1 MSMIDLRLGDCI
13 QLSKELEDNSIDC
26 TVTSPPYNK
35 CGVGGG
41 LFRKIEYAAF
51 DDTLPEDQYQDQ
63 KEMFK
68 LNHDMRTRIIT
79 SPSFNQSHII
89 GAILFEQTM
98 ERLVSGVPTADYLW
112 KTKKIVPFLKVDKG
126 LKDLKD
132 GVRLMKDIPDLRG
145 TLKKAAEYGIFGTK
159 MRSVIDEDNTLGIDK
174 IVNQQFEIGKIIL
187 DSGLVPII
195 EPEVT
200 ITISQKS
207 QAEESLKKSL
217 IKYLNKLQPNQNVL
231 LKLTLPEKDNFYE
244 DLVNHPNVLRVV
256 ALSGGYSLEEANK
269 RLRENYGVVASFSR
283 ALTQSLFV
291 HQNIDEFNSTLEQT
305 ISAIADA
312 SKT

>member
-1 MSMIDLRLGDCI
+1 MEKTLINTE
-13 QLSKELEDNSIDC
+13 QLKRIRTDKGFIAALDQS
-26 TVTSPPYNK
+26 
-35 CGVGGG
+35 GGSTPKALQLYG
-41 LFRKIEYAAF
+41 IS
-51 DDTLPEDQYQDQ
+51 EDQYQDQ
-63 KEMFK
+63 EEMFK
-68 LNHDMRTRIIT
+68 LIHDMRTRIIT

-98 ERLVSGVPTADYLW
+98 ERLISGVPTADYLW

-132 GVRLMKDIPDLRG
+132 GVRLMNDIPDLRE

-187 DSGLVPII
+187 DCGLIPII

-207 QAEESLKKSL
+207 QAEEILRKSL

-231 LKLTLPEKDNFYE
+231 LKLTLPEQENFYE

-256 ALSGGYSLEEANK
+256 ALSGGYSLAEANK
-269 RLRENYGVVASFSR
+269 RLKENSGVVASFSR

-291 HQNIDEFNSTLEQT
+291 HQTADEFNSSLDQS
-305 ISAIADA
+305 ISGIAAA
-312 SKT
+312 SET